1 MDFSSRRKR
10 TLAKIHFIEYNLGGI
25 DTLEIAY
32 ATAPRKKEMIEH
44 VLSRL
49 NAEVEDN
56 NVWFTSELSKTAEDA
71 EANEYYISLLN
82 EGIEKNNA
90 LKNKLAVKQNGLRS
104 LQQLAYDVVKENNLE
119 PRTMEEEY
127 ALSVQNKGGRKKK
140 SRRRRRTRR
149 MSRKH

>member
-1 MDFSSRRKR
+1 
-10 TLAKIHFIEYNLGGI
+10 
-25 DTLEIAY
+25 
-32 ATAPRKKEMIEH
+32 MIEH

-56 NVWFTSELSKTAEDA
+56 NVWFTSELSKTAEEA

-104 LQQLAYDVVKENNLE
+104 LQQIAYDVVKDNNLE

-127 ALSVQNKGGRKKK
+127 ALSVQSKGGKYKKQK
-140 SRRRRRTRR
+140 SRRRQRGKSRR
-149 MSRKH
+149 MSRKY